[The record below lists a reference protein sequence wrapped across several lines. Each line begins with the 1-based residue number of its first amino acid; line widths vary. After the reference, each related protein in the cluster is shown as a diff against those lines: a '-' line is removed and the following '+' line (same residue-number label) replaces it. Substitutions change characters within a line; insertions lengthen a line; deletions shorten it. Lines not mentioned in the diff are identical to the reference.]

1 MPFPNDFSARLAG
14 GFDLDEPHT
23 CTPGAAGCGWTNGD
37 MATFNQDDWGVG
49 AGAAGLLLVANYDAI
64 YASTFAELLN
74 KEVAIF
80 ERIKRGDVLPL
91 DEHFDRRL
99 EVLLDEAEK
108 SGDYLTAS
116 KEDLDAMEREALELI
131 RKKPKTS

>member
-1 MPFPNDFSARLAG
+1 MKVNLPDSLKDFV
-14 GFDLDEPHT
+14 DEQVNSGRYADP
-23 CTPGAAGCGWTNGD
+23 
-37 MATFNQDDWGVG
+37 
-49 AGAAGLLLVANYDAI
+49 DA
-64 YASTFAELLN
+64 FVAELL
-74 KEVAIF
+74 KTEVALF

-131 RKKPKTS
+131 RKKPKIS